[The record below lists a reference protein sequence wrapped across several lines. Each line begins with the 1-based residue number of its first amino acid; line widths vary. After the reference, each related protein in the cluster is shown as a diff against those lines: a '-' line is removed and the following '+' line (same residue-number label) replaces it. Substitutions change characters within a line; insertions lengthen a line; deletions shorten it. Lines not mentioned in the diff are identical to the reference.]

1 MIRDRFKNFTIRFL
15 TPERTLILSFLLI
28 ILVGTSLLSLPH
40 AVRHESASFVDA
52 LFTAT
57 SAVCVT
63 GLIVVDTGSFYSG
76 FGQVV
81 ILTLIQVGGLGIM
94 TFSVFFYL
102 LLGRSIGIRDRRIIQ
117 DTFSQFPIRNI
128 YVLLKSIFLYTIAI
142 EFVGALLLFI
152 GWTDHFPLMT
162 ALYFSLFHAI
172 SAFCNAGF
180 SLFTDS
186 FVGFQNNILINLSV
200 TSLIILGG
208 IGFIV
213 LKEMLGIGF
222 RKDTPLRISL
232 HSKVVLTTTAAL
244 IILGTLFIFFIER
257 DGSLLKFPL
266 GEQILISYFQSVTSR
281 TAGFNT
287 IPMVRLS
294 NATLFLLVIFMFV
307 GASPG
312 SCGGGIKTTNLAT
325 LVSLAVNR
333 YKGRER
339 AHLFKR
345 TIPHETVSRSVSIIL
360 ASVLAVTIITVFL
373 LITQL
378 GDLSH
383 MESRGL
389 FLDYLFEAVS
399 AFGTVGL
406 STGVTTKLD
415 IAGKLIIIAMMLLG
429 RLGPLTLAFAMA
441 RRVEKSEFQYAEES
455 IIVG

>member
-1 MIRDRFKNFTIRFL
+1 MRRDFPKKLPQRL
-15 TPERTLILSFLLI
+15 LSPERTLILSFLII
-28 ILVGTSLLSLPH
+28 ILVGTSLLSLPI
-40 AVRHESASFVDA
+40 AARPESASFIDA

-63 GLIVVDTGSFYSG
+63 GLIVVDTGSFYSH

-81 ILTLIQVGGLGIM
+81 ILILIQVGGLGIM

-128 YVLLKSIFLYTIAI
+128 YALLKSVFLYTIAI

-152 GWTDHFPLMT
+152 GWIDSFPLMT

-180 SLFTDS
+180 SLFSDN
-186 FVGFQNNILINLSV
+186 FVGFQSNILVNLSI

-213 LKEMLGIGF
+213 LKEMVGIGF
-222 RKDTPLRISL
+222 RKNTPLRISL
-232 HSKVVLTTTAAL
+232 HSKVVFTTTAAL
-244 IILGTLFIFFIER
+244 ITLGTLFMFFIER
-257 DGSLLKFPL
+257 DGSLLTFPF

-287 IPMVRLS
+287 IPMASLS
-294 NATLFLLVIFMFV
+294 NATLFLLIIFMFI

-325 LVSLAVNR
+325 LFSLAVNR
-333 YKGRER
+333 YKGGER
-339 AHLFKR
+339 ANLFKR
-345 TIPHETVSRSVSIIL
+345 TVPHETVSRSISIIL

-373 LITQL
+373 LTTQL

-383 MESRGL
+383 TESRGL
-389 FLDYLFEAVS
+389 FLDYLFETVS

-406 STGVTTKLD
+406 SMGVTTKLD
-415 IAGKLIIIAMMLLG
+415 TAGKLIIIAMMLLG

-441 RRVEKSEFQYAEES
+441 RRVKESQFQYAEEN

>member
-1 MIRDRFKNFTIRFL
+1 MIRDRFKRFTLRFL
-15 TPERTLILSFLLI
+15 TPERTLILSFITI
-28 ILVGTSLLSLPH
+28 ILLGTWLLNLPH
-40 AVRHESASFVDA
+40 AARTKPAPFIDA

-63 GLIVVDTGSFYSG
+63 GLIVVDTGSFYSQ
-76 FGQVV
+76 FGQMV
-81 ILTLIQVGGLGIM
+81 ILSLIQVGGLGIM

-128 YVLLKSIFLYTIAI
+128 YVLLKSVFLYTIAI
-142 EFVGALLLFI
+142 ESVGGFFLFL
-152 GWTDHFPLMT
+152 GWKNSFSPMKG
-162 ALYFSLFHAI
+162 LYFSIFHAI

-180 SLFTDS
+180 SLFSDS
-186 FVGFQNNILINLSV
+186 FEGFQNNILVNLSL

-213 LKEMLGIGF
+213 LREMVGIGF
-222 RKDTPLRISL
+222 RKNTPPGISL

-244 IILGTLFIFFIER
+244 IILGTLLIFFIER

-266 GEQILISYFQSVTSR
+266 GKQILISYFQSVTSR

-287 IPMVRLS
+287 IPMVSLS
-294 NATLFLLVIFMFV
+294 NATLFLLVIFMFI

-325 LVSLAVNR
+325 LISLAVNR

-345 TIPHETVSRSVSIIL
+345 TVPHETVSRSISIIL
-360 ASVLAVTIITVFL
+360 ASVLAVTIITIFL

-383 MESRGL
+383 TESRGL
-389 FLDYLFEAVS
+389 FLDYLFETVS

-406 STGVTTKLD
+406 SMGVTTKLD
-415 IAGKLIIIAMMLLG
+415 TAGKLIIITMMLLG

-441 RRVEKSEFQYAEES
+441 RRVKKIEFQYAEEN

>member
-1 MIRDRFKNFTIRFL
+1 MRGNLFKKFTLRFL
-15 TPERTLILSFLLI
+15 TPERTLILSFIII
-28 ILVGTSLLSLPH
+28 ILAGTWVLSLPH
-40 AVRHESASFVDA
+40 ATRTQPASFIDA
-52 LFTAT
+52 LFTST

-63 GLIVVDTGSFYSG
+63 GLIVRETGSFYSQ

-81 ILTLIQVGGLGIM
+81 ILILIQVGGLGIM

-117 DTFSQFPIRNI
+117 ESFSQSPIRNI
-128 YVLLKSIFLYTIAI
+128 YVLLKFVFLYTIVI
-142 EFVGALLLFI
+142 EIVGALLLFI
-152 GWTDHFPLMT
+152 GWSNRFPPVT
-162 ALYFSLFHAI
+162 ALYFSLFHAV

-180 SLFTDS
+180 SLFSDS
-186 FVGFQNNILINLSV
+186 FVGFQGNITINLTI

-213 LKEMLGIGF
+213 LSEIVDIGL
-222 RKDTPLRISL
+222 RRNPPHRISL

-244 IILGTLFIFFIER
+244 IIVGTLFIFFIER
-257 DGSLLKFPL
+257 DSSLLTFPT
-266 GEQILISYFQSVTSR
+266 GTQILISYFQSITSR

-287 IPMVRLS
+287 IPMVSLS
-294 NATLFLLVIFMFV
+294 NATLFVLLILMFI

-312 SCGGGIKTTNLAT
+312 SCGGGIKTTNLAM

-333 YKGRER
+333 YKGRQR

-345 TIPHETVSRSVSIIL
+345 TIPHETVSRSISVIL
-360 ASVLAVTIITVFL
+360 ASALAVTIITIFL
-373 LITQL
+373 LTTQL

-383 MESRGL
+383 GESRGL
-389 FLDYLFEAVS
+389 FLDYLFETVS

-406 STGVTTKLD
+406 SMGVTTRLD
-415 IAGKLIIIAMMLLG
+415 TAGKLIIIAMMLLG

-441 RRVEKSEFQYAEES
+441 RRTKMPEFQYAEEN

>member
-1 MIRDRFKNFTIRFL
+1 MGRDFFKKVPLRFL
-15 TPERTLILSFLLI
+15 SPERALILSFLII

-40 AVRHESASFVDA
+40 AVRHESAPFIDA

-63 GLIVVDTGSFYSG
+63 GLIVLDTGSFYSR

-128 YVLLKSIFLYTIAI
+128 YVLLKSVFLYTIAI

-152 GWTDHFPLMT
+152 GWIDSFPLIT

-180 SLFTDS
+180 SLFS
-186 FVGFQNNILINLSV
+186 NSLVGFQNNILVNISL

-213 LKEMLGIGF
+213 LKEMVGVGF
-222 RKDTPLRISL
+222 RKNTPLRISL
-232 HSKVVLTTTAAL
+232 HSKVVLTITAAL
-244 IILGTLFIFFIER
+244 IILGTLFMFLIER
-257 DGSLLKFPL
+257 DGSLLTFPL

-287 IPMVRLS
+287 IPMASLS
-294 NATLFLLVIFMFV
+294 NATLFLLIIFMFI

-325 LVSLAVNR
+325 LLSIAVNR

-345 TIPHETVSRSVSIIL
+345 TVPHETVSRSISITL
-360 ASVLAVTIITVFL
+360 SSVLAVTIITVFL
-373 LITQL
+373 LTTQL

-383 MESRGL
+383 TESRGL
-389 FLDYLFEAVS
+389 FLDYLFETVS

-406 STGVTTKLD
+406 SMGITKNLD
-415 IAGKLIIIAMMLLG
+415 TAGKLIIIAMMLLG

-441 RRVEKSEFQYAEES
+441 RRVKKGEFQYAEEN